1 MVPFPRRRASNP
13 LSSKTPARLELR
25 TGGIRAG
32 AYAFGGMAGAA
43 GFTPESPIWRISR
56 EWALMLGGGRAL
68 LLQAAHPLALAGVME
83 HSDYERDVWGR
94 LRSTMTYVWGVIYGS
109 SDDAEQL
116 GRRVRA
122 IHKTVRG
129 TIPRDMG
136 PFPAGTPYSAEDP
149 ELLLWIQ
156 STLVDTALLMYR
168 TYVGPLSREDV
179 EGFWQDHRKLIEFI
193 GVPESQIP
201 PTYADFQAYWRTMI
215 DSDVICVTSE
225 AMELAR
231 VTVMRPPLPAVLRP
245 AWEAVNFVSAGFLPA
260 KLREGYGFTWT
271 PAHRALLAGSAQY
284 VRRAVVPLLPD
295 LARALP
301 AARRAEQ
308 LELAA

>member
-1 MVPFPRRRASNP
+1 MLRPRV
-13 LSSKTPARLELR
+13 
-25 TGGIRAG
+25 RAG
-32 AYAFGGMAGAA
+32 AYALPRMAGAA
-43 GFTPESPIWRISR
+43 GFTPQSPIWRISR

-94 LRSTMTYVWGVIYGS
+94 LRSTMTYVWGVVYGTPEE
-109 SDDAEQL
+109 AERL

-129 TIPRDMG
+129 TIPRQMG
-136 PFPAGTPYSAEDP
+136 PFPAGTHYSAEDP
-149 ELLLWIQ
+149 ELLLWIH

-168 TYVGPLSREDV
+168 TYVGPLSSDEI

-193 GVPESQIP
+193 GVPAPRIP
-201 PTYADFQAYWRTMI
+201 ANYADFQAYWRTMI
-215 DSDVICVTSE
+215 DSDVICVTPE

-231 VTVMRPPLPAVLRP
+231 ATVMRPPLPAVVRP
-245 AWEAVNFVSAGFLPA
+245 AWEAVNFISAGFLPA
-260 KLREGYGFTWT
+260 KLRRDYGFTWT

-284 VRRAVVPLLPD
+284 VKRAVVPLLPD
-295 LARALP
+295 LARSLP
-301 AARRAEQ
+301 AARRAER
-308 LELAA
+308 LAIAA

>member
-1 MVPFPRRRASNP
+1 
-13 LSSKTPARLELR
+13 
-25 TGGIRAG
+25 
-32 AYAFGGMAGAA
+32 MAGAG

-94 LRSTMTYVWGVIYGS
+94 LRNTMTYVWGVTYGTPE
-109 SDDAEQL
+109 DANRL
-116 GRRVRA
+116 GGRVRA
-122 IHKTVRG
+122 IHRTVNG
-129 TIPRDMG
+129 TLSRPMG

-149 ELLLWIQ
+149 ELLLWVH

-168 TYVGPLSREDV
+168 TYVGPLSTDEV

-193 GVPESQIP
+193 GVPESRIP
-201 PTYADFQAYWRTMI
+201 PTYADFRSYWLTMI
-215 DSDVICVTSE
+215 DSDVICVTPE
-225 AMELAR
+225 ALEMTRA
-231 VTVMRPPLPAVLRP
+231 TVLRPPLPAVLRP
-245 AWEAVNFVSAGFLPA
+245 AWEAVNFVSVGFLPS
-260 KLREGYGFTWT
+260 KLRRDYGFTWT

-284 VRRAVVPLLPD
+284 VKRAVVPLLPD

-308 LELAA
+308 RAVAA

>member
-1 MVPFPRRRASNP
+1 
-13 LSSKTPARLELR
+13 
-25 TGGIRAG
+25 
-32 AYAFGGMAGAA
+32 MAGAG

-56 EWALMLGGGRAL
+56 EWALMMGGGRAL
-68 LLQAAHPLALAGVME
+68 LLQAAHPLALAGVIE

-94 LRSTMTYVWGVIYGS
+94 LRSTMTYVWGVVYG
-109 SDDAEQL
+109 DPEEAQAL

-122 IHKTVRG
+122 IHKTVHG
-129 TIPRDMG
+129 TLPHAMG

-149 ELLLWIQ
+149 ALLLWIH

-168 TYVGPLSREDV
+168 TYVGPLTSEDT

-193 GVPESQIP
+193 GVPSSEIP
-201 PTYADFQAYWRTMI
+201 ETYADFQAYWRTMI
-215 DSDVICVTSE
+215 DSDVICVTPE

-231 VTVMRPPLPAVLRP
+231 VTVMRPPLPLFVRP

-260 KLREGYGFTWT
+260 KLREAYGFTWT
-271 PAHRALLAGSAQY
+271 PAHRALLAGSAGY
-284 VRRAVVPLLPD
+284 VKRVVVPLLPD

-301 AARRAEQ
+301 AARRAEKI
-308 LELAA
+308 AA

>member
-1 MVPFPRRRASNP
+1 
-13 LSSKTPARLELR
+13 
-25 TGGIRAG
+25 
-32 AYAFGGMAGAA
+32 MAGAG

-94 LRSTMTYVWGVIYGS
+94 LRSTMTYVWGVVYGTEEEA
-109 SDDAEQL
+109 DRL
-116 GRRVRA
+116 RRRVQA
-122 IHKTVRG
+122 MHKRVNG
-129 TIPRDMG
+129 TISRQMG

-149 ELLLWIQ
+149 ELLLWVH

-168 TYVGPLSREDV
+168 TYVGPLSVDEM

-193 GVPESQIP
+193 GVPENQIP
-201 PTYADFQAYWRTMI
+201 ATYPDFHAYWRTMI
-215 DSDVICVTSE
+215 DSDVICVTPE
-225 AMELAR
+225 AIELAR
-231 VTVMRPPLPAVLRP
+231 ATVMRPPLPVVVRP
-245 AWEAVNFVSAGFLPA
+245 AWEAVNFISAGFLPA
-260 KLREGYGFTWT
+260 KLRRDYGFTWT

-284 VRRAVVPLLPD
+284 VKRAVVPLLPD

-301 AARRAEQ
+301 AARRAERVAV
-308 LELAA
+308 AA

>member
-1 MVPFPRRRASNP
+1 MS
-13 LSSKTPARLELR
+13 
-25 TGGIRAG
+25 GAG
-32 AYAFGGMAGAA
+32 

-94 LRSTMTYVWGVIYGS
+94 LRNTMTYVWGVVYGS
-109 SDDAEQL
+109 EEEAERL
-116 GRRVRA
+116 GRRVRS
-122 IHKTVRG
+122 IHKTVHG
-129 TIPRDMG
+129 TLPRDMG
-136 PFPAGTPYSAEDP
+136 PFPRGTAYSAEDP
-149 ELLLWIQ
+149 ELLLWVH

-168 TYVGPLSREDV
+168 TYVGPLSTDDM
-179 EGFWQDHRKLIEFI
+179 EGFWQDHRKLIAFI
-193 GVPESQIP
+193 GVPERDIP
-201 PTYADFQAYWRTMI
+201 ATYDDFRAYWRTMI
-215 DSDVICVTSE
+215 DSNVICVTPE

-231 VTVMRPPLPAVLRP
+231 ATVMRPPLPAVLRP

-284 VRRAVVPLLPD
+284 IRRAVVPLLPD

-301 AARRAEQ
+301 AARRAER
-308 LELAA
+308 LAPAA

>member
-1 MVPFPRRRASNP
+1 
-13 LSSKTPARLELR
+13 
-25 TGGIRAG
+25 
-32 AYAFGGMAGAA
+32 MAGAA
-43 GFTPESPIWRISR
+43 GFTPDSPIWRISR

-94 LRSTMTYVWGVIYGS
+94 LRSTMSYVWGVVYGTPEEA
-109 SDDAEQL
+109 DRL

-122 IHKTVRG
+122 IHKTVHG
-129 TIPRDMG
+129 TIPRAMG

-149 ELLLWIQ
+149 ELLLWVH

-168 TYVGPLSREDV
+168 TYVGPLTDAEA
-179 EGFWQDHRKLIEFI
+179 EGFWQDHRKLVEFI
-193 GVPESQIP
+193 GVPEHEIP
-201 PTYADFQAYWRTMI
+201 ESYADFRAYWRTMI
-215 DSDVICVTSE
+215 DSDVICVTPE

-231 VTVMRPPLPAVLRP
+231 VTVMRPPLPVVLRP

-260 KLREGYGFTWT
+260 KLRRDYGFTWT

-301 AARRAEQ
+301 AARRAERMAI
-308 LELAA
+308 AA